1 MENPNPGK
9 LRWQLPAV
17 LLVSVVIAYLDRLN
31 VSLALPYIAE
41 EYGWDT
47 STTGT
52 YGGIL
57 LSIFFVGYGL
67 ANMLLSPLGEKCGP
81 RKSLTAAVVAFSI
94 FTIAG
99 AVVGSIFRL
108 FIVTRFLLG
117 VGEGI
122 HFPMNSKLTKNWFPT
137 EERSRANGMWVSG
150 ILFSTLLAPIVLVPV
165 IEHFGWRFMF
175 VALGILGMAFT
186 IPLLLLF
193 CYDTPREH
201 PKISEAEIEFINAGM
216 EPEEPEG
223 TGFWNQVRPFLK
235 KKTFWLQMLG
245 GTFNNMAS
253 FGLIMWFPTYLVK
266 GRGLDFGDLEVL
278 SIPYAVGIFGIAVMS
293 WLGDKTERRAFL
305 AGSGF
310 ILTGIFAFLAAS
322 ADTIHATIALFA
334 IAIFFQMAFTSHE
347 FAILQRILPRNRVGT
362 GTGLYNGVTMLV
374 GGGLGPVIV
383 GVIVGITNN
392 YTAGIMAILGLAFLA
407 GIDMII
413 LSRILKY

>member
-1 MENPNPGK
+1 MGNTRPGK
-9 LRWQLPAV
+9 IRWRLPVV

-31 VSLALPYIAE
+31 VSLALPYIAR

-47 STTGT
+47 SDTGT

-57 LSIFFVGYGL
+57 MSIFFVGYGL
-67 ANMLLSPLGEKCGP
+67 ANMFLSPLGEKYGP

-94 FTIAG
+94 FTISG
-99 AVVGSIFRL
+99 AMVGSIFTAFL
-108 FIVTRFLLG
+108 ATRFFLG
-117 VGEGI
+117 IGEGV
-122 HFPMNSKLTKNWFPT
+122 HFPMNSKLMKNWFPT
-137 EERSRANGMWVSG
+137 AERSRANGMWVSG
-150 ILFSTLLAPIVLVPV
+150 ILFSTILAPIILVPV
-165 IEHFGWRFMF
+165 IEHFGWRVMF
-175 VALGILGMAFT
+175 VSLGILGMVVT

-201 PKISEAEIEFINAGM
+201 PNISEAEIDFIDAGM
-216 EPEEPEG
+216 EPEEPEEA
-223 TGFWNQVRPFLK
+223 GFWNQVKPFLK

-245 GTFNNMAS
+245 GTFNNMTS

-278 SIPYAVGIFGIAVMS
+278 SIPYGAGILGIAVMS
-293 WLGDKTERRAFL
+293 WIGDKTERRTLL
-305 AGSGF
+305 AGMGF
-310 ILTGIFAFLAAS
+310 ILTGIFAFMAAR

-374 GGGLGPVIV
+374 GGGLGTFIV
-383 GVIVGITNN
+383 GSVVAVTNS

-407 GIDMII
+407 GIDMLI

>member
-1 MENPNPGK
+1 MGNTRPGK
-9 LRWQLPAV
+9 IRWRLPVV

-31 VSLALPYIAE
+31 VSLALPYIAR

-47 STTGT
+47 SDTGT

-57 LSIFFVGYGL
+57 MSIFFVGYGL
-67 ANMLLSPLGEKCGP
+67 ANMFLSPLGEKYGP

-94 FTIAG
+94 FTISG
-99 AVVGSIFRL
+99 AMVGSIFTAFL
-108 FIVTRFLLG
+108 ATRFFLG
-117 VGEGI
+117 IGEGV

-137 EERSRANGMWVSG
+137 AERSRANGMWVSG
-150 ILFSTLLAPIVLVPV
+150 ILFSTILAPIILVPV
-165 IEHFGWRFMF
+165 IEHFGWRVMF
-175 VALGILGMAFT
+175 VSLGILGMVVT

-201 PKISEAEIEFINAGM
+201 PNISEAEIDFIDAGM
-216 EPEEPEG
+216 EPEEPEEA
-223 TGFWNQVRPFLK
+223 GFWNQVKPFLK

-245 GTFNNMAS
+245 GTFNNMTS

-278 SIPYAVGIFGIAVMS
+278 SIPYGAGILGIAVMS
-293 WLGDKTERRAFL
+293 WIGDKTERRTLL
-305 AGSGF
+305 AGMGF
-310 ILTGIFAFLAAS
+310 ILTGIFAFMAAR

-374 GGGLGPVIV
+374 GGGLGTFIV
-383 GVIVGITNN
+383 GSVVAVTNS

-407 GIDMII
+407 GIDMLI